1 MNAALLVI
9 LDLKVL
15 NLLLRCNKILL
26 LHKIK
31 EGGAV
36 GG

>member
-15 NLLLRCNKILL
+15 SLLLRCYKILL
-26 LHKIK
+26 LRKMK
-31 EGGAV
+31 ESGAV
-36 GG
+36 GR